1 MKRVKKPMNIEAY
14 DIWLTM
20 ILNGVFKVDRSIT
33 WSVFFKNFGKVEE
46 IKHKG
51 TIVKVNPITVDV
63 RKEDGSVVRLDQ
75 RDLITSQ
82 VA

>member
-1 MKRVKKPMNIEAY
+1 MKKVKKPMNVEAY
-14 DIWLTM
+14 DIWLNL
-20 ILNGVFKVDRSIT
+20 ILSGAFKVDRSIT
-33 WSVFFKNFGKVEE
+33 WSVFFKKSGKVEE
-46 IKHKG
+46 IKHRG
-51 TIVKVNPITVDV
+51 TIVKVNKLTVDV